1 VALISCKTCGMN
13 ATHGTAHHSAFML
26 NPTSF
31 SLPATHPLHMARQF
45 AGQRGT
51 LVPYRP
57 PQPPTVTPPT
67 LPGPNNA
74 HTLTIDRSEFEN
86 RLAIFERN
94 STDPNASDLS
104 EALRSIFLN

>member
-1 VALISCKTCGMN
+1 
-13 ATHGTAHHSAFML
+13 
-26 NPTSF
+26 
-31 SLPATHPLHMARQF
+31 MARQF
-45 AGQRGT
+45 AGQHGT

-57 PQPPTVTPPT
+57 PQPTTTPSIT
-67 LPGPNNA
+67 LPGSGNTD
-74 HTLTIDRSEFEN
+74 TLTIARSEFEN